1 MANPKPPPDLRG
13 NERLGRRV
21 FSRRQTRGTRARWRA
36 FYDWKADS
44 LSVDRL
50 DRAGPAV
57 LAARA
62 QRAATSRETKRQ
74 FYGWLAVLVA
84 MARLEGRAVRATP
97 QPDNP
102 SHADIDLPG
111 TPTTDEE
118 RKRRARQHAQLLA
131 ERASLVRPPT
141 DDSSPNARVRGP
153 LSGNRQD

>member
-1 MANPKPPPDLRG
+1 MVNPKPPPDLRG

-21 FSRRQTRGTRARWRA
+21 FSRRHTRGTRARWRA
-36 FYDWKADS
+36 FYDWRADS
-44 LSVDRL
+44 LSADRL
-50 DRAGPAV
+50 NREPPAI

-62 QRAATSRETKRQ
+62 WRAATSRETKRQ

-84 MARLEGRAVRATP
+84 VARLEGRAVRATP

-118 RKRRARQHAQLLA
+118 RKMRAPTHAQLLA

-141 DDSSPNARVRGP
+141 VGGRQAARTDR
-153 LSGNRQD
+153 